1 MPLSPRRPRPGSS
14 RSKTRFCF
22 SSIFRSRR
30 RCRSS
35 SDTDQV
41 TAMRMHALFLSIVAL
56 LVVASTASL
65 SADRVKLR
73 SGQAVE
79 GSFMSADVKVVRVL
93 LANGRIAEFPVDD
106 VSAVEFSPR
115 KAAAPPPPP
124 VTPDPAKAPAPV
136 TLPANTVLSVRLTQ
150 AIEVDAAQAGMTFKS
165 LLDDPVMIGG
175 KVIVPR
181 GSAVELQA
189 AKVEQAGKMKG
200 ADKITLKA
208 NTISFGGRKYDIVT
222 TAVEQKGSGEGK
234 KTARKVGGGAGR
246 GAMVGGIAGGGT
258 GAAIGAAAGAATG
271 AIMSSQGTE
280 HLSLPAETRLQ
291 FSLNSAV
298 TVQP

>member
-1 MPLSPRRPRPGSS
+1 
-14 RSKTRFCF
+14 
-22 SSIFRSRR
+22 
-30 RCRSS
+30 
-35 SDTDQV
+35 
-41 TAMRMHALFLSIVAL
+41 MRMQSLFFSIVAL
-56 LVVASTASL
+56 LVVAGTVSL

-115 KAAAPPPPP
+115 KAAAPPPP
-124 VTPDPAKAPAPV
+124 VTPDPAKAPAPI
-136 TLPANTVLSVRLTQ
+136 TLPANTVLNVRLTQ
-150 AIEVDAAQAGMTFKS
+150 AIEVDAAQAGMSFKS
-165 LLDDPVMIGG
+165 LLDDPVMVNG
-175 KVIVPR
+175 KVVVPL
-181 GSAVELQA
+181 GAAVELQA

-208 NTISFGGRKYDIVT
+208 NTLSFGGRKYDIVT
-222 TAVEQKGSGEGK
+222 SYVEQKGKGEGK
-234 KTARKVGGGAGR
+234 KTARKVGGGAGL
-246 GAMVGGIAGGGT
+246 GAIVGGIAGGGT

-291 FSLNSAV
+291 FSLSSAV
-298 TVQP
+298 TVQL